1 MSNLNDFQE
10 AGQTLYDRIHLS
22 SLPVAIKYIK
32 TASEIP
38 NGKIMRPSALGEE
51 WSLCQAFTYARRW
64 GWNVAMTGDDNFC
77 VPATA
82 SHGWEDISEEDRVES
97 QIRQGWHRDEEAER
111 RLQNFTSKL
120 FGEKA
125 DLRKEYKGFIVS
137 PLPKSIVVPDT
148 VLIYGNGEQIT
159 HIIQALVYDGRNFP
173 TSSFWGFGES
183 CMKGGLIPF
192 LTQVPQIVI
201 PGTGDRTFSGVF
213 DYEIAIGLPG
223 SLIFEVS
230 ANLFKTGGRL
240 NMGMPVKTLLP
251 RSIKA
256 KLTPGFDFLRK
267 KYEKG
272 KTS

>member
-10 AGQTLYDRIHLS
+10 AGQTLYDRLHLS

-38 NGKIMRPSALGEE
+38 NQKIMRPSALGEE

-82 SHGWEDISEEDRVES
+82 SHGWEDISEEDRLES

-125 DLRKEYKGFIVS
+125 DLRKEYQGFIVS
-137 PLPKSIVVPDT
+137 PLPQSIVVPDT

>member
-192 LTQVPQIVI
+192 LTQAPQIVI

-240 NMGMPVKTLLP
+240 NMGMPVMTLLP